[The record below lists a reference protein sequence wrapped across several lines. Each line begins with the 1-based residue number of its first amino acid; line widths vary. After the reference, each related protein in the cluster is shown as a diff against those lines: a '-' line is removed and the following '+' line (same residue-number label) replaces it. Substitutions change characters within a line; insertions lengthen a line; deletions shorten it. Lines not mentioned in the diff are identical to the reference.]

1 MQDSLAVLVRGVD
14 VSAIADQGLHKVQV
28 DLGLLMGS
36 ICHLGKVLDQSPV
49 AVDGHANVEDATA
62 VSPDDVLC
70 DEVGVDLVQT
80 DTTHLGLVIIIL
92 TQQTR

>member
-14 VSAIADQGLHKVQV
+14 VSTIVDQGLHKVQV

-36 ICHLGKVLDQSPV
+36 VCHLGKVLDEGPV
-49 AVDGHANVEDATA
+49 AVDSHANVEDGAA

-80 DTTHLGLVIIIL
+80 NTAHLGLVIIVL